1 MCMQPFVGGQFVKT
15 DEKSLLKQLTAV
27 SLNSVHW
34 PELVA
39 CKSICCTMSQANR
52 GRKDEARIGYPISEE
67 MFHQLMQV
75 T

>member
-39 CKSICCTMSQANR
+39 CKSICCTMSQANT
-52 GRKDEARIGYPISEE
+52 RIGYPISEE